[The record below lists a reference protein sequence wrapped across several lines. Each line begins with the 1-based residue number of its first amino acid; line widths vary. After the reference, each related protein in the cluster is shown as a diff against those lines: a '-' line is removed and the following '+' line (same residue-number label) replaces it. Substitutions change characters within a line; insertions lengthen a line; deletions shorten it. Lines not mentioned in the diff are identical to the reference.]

1 MAYNLQEA
9 KVNRGGLKCAV
20 LGIRRDQAAGNRF
33 NVSMFSDLFLFFS
46 FYHLCLTLP
55 RDDVDG
61 SDAVGLTGLKTLQL
75 GTRYYGCTCSN
86 KNLGAVNSPWAIIF

>member
-1 MAYNLQEA
+1 MQCWEYEGIKQQEI
-9 KVNRGGLKCAV
+9 GLMW
-20 LGIRRDQAAGNRF
+20 
-33 NVSMFSDLFLFFS
+33 SMFSDLFLFFS
-46 FYHLCLTLP
+46 FYYLCLTLP

-61 SDAVGLTGLKTLQL
+61 SDAVGLTGLKILQL